1 MPNLKELAYQER
13 EDLAKFLA
21 TLEPE
26 QWDAPSLCEGWRV
39 RDVVGHMISYE
50 KLGFGGVMRR
60 FVKARLS
67 FSRANDLGVA
77 EAARL
82 SPRQLLD
89 EFNDCLHPRGL
100 TTAFGGMVA
109 LVDGFIHHQD
119 IRRGLGIP
127 RDMPVDR
134 LAEVLRLSPQAR
146 PILAKQRARGLRLV
160 ATDCDFELG
169 SGPLVEGPGE
179 AMLLALAGRDGIAA
193 ELTGPGQTVLA
204 ARAADPA
211 AA

>member
-1 MPNLKELAYQER
+1 MTDLKELAYQER
-13 EDLAKFLA
+13 KDLAEFLA

-26 QWDAPSLCEGWRV
+26 QWDEPSLCEGWRV

-50 KLGFGGVMRR
+50 KLGFVGVARR
-60 FVKARLS
+60 FAKARLS

-82 SPRQLLD
+82 SPQQLLN

-119 IRRGLGIP
+119 IRRGLKTP

-134 LAEVLRLSPQAR
+134 LAEVLRLSPKAR
-146 PILAKQRARGLRLV
+146 PIRAKQRARGLHLV
-160 ATDCDFELG
+160 AADCDFELG
-169 SGPLVEGPGE
+169 TGPLVEGPGE
-179 AMLLALAGRDGIAA
+179 ALLLALAGRAGVAA
-193 ELTGPGQTVLA
+193 ELSGPGQPVLA
-204 ARAADPA
+204 ARATDLSA
-211 AA
+211 